1 MVVNVS
7 ELARPPLPPLAQALL
22 LFWSVILI
30 ISLCMAFLYVPAKM
44 KRAPF
49 TLSGDTDACF
59 ARSETVCNTRAVSKF
74 FFWNLTNA
82 DAVVAGTAP
91 PALREIGPFVMHKGK
106 EKKSNVTFHGARDDR
121 VSYVATSYAEWDE
134 SSFCEGCSLDDVVV
148 SFNPAYYT
156 LVHAFGSET
165 NFLYSLTPRVVSSLV
180 DAIAAVFLALA
191 ADPTTAAAMPHVAA
205 AADDDT
211 GASLRALALAQW
223 GDCSPLGGASITTL
237 PLPAETLAKFPV
249 APEFG
254 AYASTAAGAAMDAS
268 AAGVS
273 GDALASTYAALATSS
288 NAVLGL
294 LQTPDAV
301 LATSLG
307 VSETH
312 ALFVKGYVAHV
323 ARSYGRAAGADAMG
337 PFLGP
342 SSSGLFVART
352 VREWILGYVDPLTS
366 SRVDPSDPRYL
377 VRAVTKTSRGRSRR
391 SERDRSRPVD
401 GGRRVVVARTGRDAV
416 DRRHGARRSSA
427 RGTSWCPPRR
437 RATTYAY
444 AAGGGD
450 GERTVR
456 GKHATRAVYPSI
468 ERDEPADRRRRG
480 SISAIRSTWVARW
493 TSSTRGGTTFPTRAS
508 SCTCFAWRAMR
519 FCRVPRP
526 RARVASDRGFT
537 ARGT

>member
-1 MVVNVS
+1 
-7 ELARPPLPPLAQALL
+7 
-22 LFWSVILI
+22 
-30 ISLCMAFLYVPAKM
+30 
-44 KRAPF
+44 
-49 TLSGDTDACF
+49 
-59 ARSETVCNTRAVSKF
+59 
-74 FFWNLTNA
+74 
-82 DAVVAGTAP
+82 
-91 PALREIGPFVMHKGK
+91 MHKGK

-191 ADPTTAAAMPHVAA
+191 ADPTTAAAMPHRRRRRRRHGRVPPRV
-205 AADDDT
+205 
-211 GASLRALALAQW
+211 GARAVGRLLAPRRREHHHASAPR
-223 GDCSPLGGASITTL
+223 GDPREA
-237 PLPAETLAKFPV
+237 PV

-254 AYASTAAGAAMDAS
+254 AYARRRPRARDGRLRRR
-268 AAGVS
+268 VS

-377 VRAVTKTSRGRSRR
+377 VRAVTKTFHADDLDGPNAI
-391 SERDRSRPVD
+391 DRVPWTVEDVSSWP
-401 GGRRVVVARTGRDAV
+401 GLGATPWTVATGRDDPERAWDV
-416 DRRHGARRSSA
+416 LVSTKGDARND
-427 RGTSWCPPRR
+427 
-437 RATTYAY
+437 TYA
-444 AAGGGD
+444 
-450 GERTVR
+450 
-456 GKHATRAVYPSI
+456 
-468 ERDEPADRRRRG
+468 
-480 SISAIRSTWVARW
+480 
-493 TSSTRGGTTFPTRAS
+493 
-508 SCTCFAWRAMR
+508 
-519 FCRVPRP
+519 
-526 RARVASDRGFT
+526 
-537 ARGT
+537 